1 MEKDDNIRR
10 AADLIRRSS
19 CAIAFTGAGISLESG
34 VPTFRGDKDSIWS
47 KYSLSDI
54 DIDNFMANPA
64 QSWRTIKDCFYLFMR
79 RNDIRPNKA
88 HLALARL
95 EADGYVEAVVT
106 QNIDCLHQ
114 MAGSRRV
121 IEFHGSIGTASCVK
135 CGMKVKAEELNLEAD
150 VPTCPECGGLMKP
163 DFVFFG
169 EAIPSD
175 AYAESFE
182 LARSKADLCIVVG
195 TSGEVM
201 PAAMI
206 PQLVKSRGGS
216 VIEVNPKPSGLTRL
230 ADVYIPMGAV
240 DAFGLLE
247 SEIYGNSQKGGRRV

>member
-1 MEKDDNIRR
+1 MENGDKIKQ
-10 AADLIRRSS
+10 AADLIRQSS

-47 KYSLSDI
+47 RYSLSDI

-88 HLALARL
+88 HQVLARL
-95 EADGYVEAVVT
+95 ESDGYVEAVIT

-114 MAGSRRV
+114 MAGSKRV

-135 CGMKVKAEELNLEAD
+135 CGKKVKAEHLNLEAD
-150 VPTCPECGGLMKP
+150 VPACPECGGVMKP

-175 AYAESFE
+175 AYTESFD
-182 LARSKADLCIVVG
+182 LVRNKADLCIVVG

-206 PQLVKSRGGS
+206 PQLVKSHGGC
-216 VIEVNPKPSGLTRL
+216 VIEVNPKPSELTRL
-230 ADVYIPMGAV
+230 ADIFIPTGAV
-240 DAFGLLE
+240 EAFGLLE
-247 SEIYGNSQKGGRRV
+247 SEIYGLR

>member
-1 MEKDDNIRR
+1 MENGDKIKQ
-10 AADLIRRSS
+10 AADLIRQSS

-88 HLALARL
+88 HQVLARL
-95 EADGYVEAVVT
+95 EADGYVEAVIT

-135 CGMKVKAEELNLEAD
+135 CGKRIKAEKLNIEVD
-150 VPTCPECGGLMKP
+150 VPTCPVCGGVMKP

-169 EAIPSD
+169 EAIPSC
-175 AYAESFE
+175 AYAESFD
-182 LARSKADLCIVVG
+182 LARNKADLCIVVG

-206 PQLVKSRGGS
+206 PQLVKSHGGC

-230 ADVYIPMGAV
+230 ADISIPTGAV
-240 DAFGLLE
+240 EAFGLLE
-247 SEIYGNSQKGGRRV
+247 SEIYVHH